1 MFFPLAIAGATV
13 LSPIIATAL
22 LSFGL
27 VARASLVHQ
36 SKTPLRAANGSKPVH
51 GLNELSRLHDELKL
65 DTRQE
70 TLWHKAEKGD
80 WSDKGEEC
88 ECLRKRYEAV
98 LGMLSETATDFQ
110 PGDSRIDTL
119 DAPEARHGRWM
130 AVYETLGPEQK
141 KLASQFY
148 KAKLEQ
154 LECFRPGNKAR
165 I

>member
-27 VARASLVHQ
+27 VARASLIQQ
-36 SKTPLRAANGSKPVH
+36 SRRPLHAANGSKPVN

-65 DTRQE
+65 DTWQE

-80 WSDKGEEC
+80 WSDQSEEC
-88 ECLRKRYEAV
+88 DCLRKRYEAV
-98 LGMLSETATDFQ
+98 LGILGEPATDLQ
-110 PGDSRIDTL
+110 PNVSRVDAL
-119 DAPEARHGRWM
+119 DLPDALHGRWM

-141 KLASQFY
+141 KVASQFY
-148 KAKLEQ
+148 KTKLEQ
-154 LECFRPGNKAR
+154 LECFKPCNKAR